1 MDKITGTPYYVSV
14 AHVTETMTLDS
25 TNADPIDSN
34 VIVEESI
41 LVIDTGVLLTIDR
54 GKTLIPDV
62 YNAFG

>member
-1 MDKITGTPYYVSV
+1 MDRITGTPYYVSV
-14 AHVTETMTLDS
+14 AHVTETMTLNT

-41 LVIDTGVLLTIDR
+41 LVIDTGVLLTIDQ

-62 YNAFG
+62 YNVS

>member
-41 LVIDTGVLLTIDR
+41 LVIDTGVLLTIDQ

-62 YNAFG
+62 YNVF

>member
-41 LVIDTGVLLTIDR
+41 LVVDTGVLLTIDQ

>member
-1 MDKITGTPYYVSV
+1 MDKITGTPYSVSV
-14 AHVTETMTLDS
+14 AHVTETMTLNT

-41 LVIDTGVLLTIDR
+41 LVIDSGIQLTIDQ

>member
-1 MDKITGTPYYVSV
+1 MDKITSTPYYVSV

-25 TNADPIDSN
+25 TNADLIDSN

-41 LVIDTGVLLTIDR
+41 LVIDTGVLITIDQ

>member
-1 MDKITGTPYYVSV
+1 MDRITSTPYSVSV
-14 AHVTETMTLDS
+14 AHVTETMTLNT

-41 LVIDTGVLLTIDR
+41 LVVDTGVLLTIDQ

-62 YNAFG
+62 YNVS

>member
-14 AHVTETMTLDS
+14 AHVTESMTLDS

-34 VIVEESI
+34 VIVEESV
-41 LVIDTGVLLTIDR
+41 LVIDTGVLLTIDQ

>member
-41 LVIDTGVLLTIDR
+41 LVIDTGVLLTIDQ

>member
-25 TNADPIDSN
+25 INADPIDSN

>member
-1 MDKITGTPYYVSV
+1 MDKITGTPYSISV
-14 AHVTETMTLDS
+14 AHVTETMILDS

-41 LVIDTGVLLTIDR
+41 LVVDTGVLLTIDQ